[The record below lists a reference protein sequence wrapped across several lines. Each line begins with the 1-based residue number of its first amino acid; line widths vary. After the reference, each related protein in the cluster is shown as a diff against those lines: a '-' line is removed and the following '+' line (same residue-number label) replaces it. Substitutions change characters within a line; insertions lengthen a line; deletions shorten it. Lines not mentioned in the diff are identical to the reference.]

1 MRHKRKELSLPYVPP
16 FSYWIIHEVSTRN
29 PLLKNGSDKEER
41 ENEKRTKRNGR
52 KRSGF
57 VIFVTVYLPQF
68 KEIVGLQ

>member
-1 MRHKRKELSLPYVPP
+1 MCAAIFLLDHTWDTYPGSR
-16 FSYWIIHEVSTRN
+16 TRN

>member
-1 MRHKRKELSLPYVPP
+1 MCAAIFLLDHT
-16 FSYWIIHEVSTRN
+16 WGTGSTRN

-41 ENEKRTKRNGR
+41 ENEKRTKRNRR

>member
-1 MRHKRKELSLPYVPP
+1 MSYVPG
-16 FSYWIIHEVSTRN
+16 STRN